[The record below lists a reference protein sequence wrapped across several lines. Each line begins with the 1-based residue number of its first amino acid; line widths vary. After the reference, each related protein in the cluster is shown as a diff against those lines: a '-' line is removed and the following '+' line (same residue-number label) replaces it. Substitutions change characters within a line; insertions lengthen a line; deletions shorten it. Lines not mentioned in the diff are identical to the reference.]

1 MWLAIAYKALAVASQ
16 FFGLV
21 SWAERLYDAH
31 RQRIAILTEKQNTDL
46 KAQAAAQAKM
56 TQANADAPKT
66 DAEVDDILKNGKL

>member
-46 KAQAAAQAKM
+46 KAQAEA
-56 TQANADAPKT
+56 QANADAPKT